1 MTIRGAG
8 AVGRRRP
15 RATSSLPRVI
25 LILQDRR
32 ERSATMMRSALGAR
46 RAARRGAARRSATRR
61 RQVKEIDLSPNSRDR
76 RHWRRV
82 IIAPHTGRMGEEG
95 RTPRPQCDPGKH
107 SATVNSYAR
116 FFYTFFFP
124 PKRIECVEESPV
136 GNRSFHVGQSSERK
150 RTRARCYIRAQEDAR
165 GFSLARV
172 NENCVGKI
180 QRV

>member
-61 RQVKEIDLSPNSRDR
+61 RQVKEIVLSPNSRDR

-107 SATVNSYAR
+107 SAAVNSYAR
-116 FFYTFFFP
+116 FFLYFFFSP
-124 PKRIECVEESPV
+124 PNVSNALKSRRWEIDLSTLASRA
-136 GNRSFHVGQSSERK
+136 NEREHARDVISARK
-150 RTRARCYIRAQEDAR
+150 KMHAASHSRA
-165 GFSLARV
+165 
-172 NENCVGKI
+172 
-180 QRV
+180 